1 MELCQERIREL
12 LNRSGGV
19 AAELFAAART
29 GAEVPGGSRSS
40 VQWVNHSAALSLV
53 WRIMIIIMIIMN
65 HHPSLWHFL
74 TLSIYYAAWMLFFS
88 VV

>member
-1 MELCQERIREL
+1 VELCQERIREL

-40 VQWVNHSAALSLV
+40 VQWVHHSAACGLSSV

-65 HHPSLWHFL
+65 HHES
-74 TLSIYYAAWMLFFS
+74 S
-88 VV
+88 

>member
-1 MELCQERIREL
+1 MELELCQERIREL

-40 VQWVNHSAALSLV
+40 VQCTLLV
-53 WRIMIIIMIIMN
+53 VSPAHNDLIMN
-65 HHPSLWHFL
+65 HEIP
-74 TLSIYYAAWMLFFS
+74 
-88 VV
+88 